1 MSGII
6 NNNNNRYSDSVLT
19 RNNHEIETS
28 GYFCDAMKIFFYY
41 YYTKTSLFHYNKGS
55 FDGEQKYLCTYIEH
69 ICKSV
74 FFSLFLLT
82 LHSRRNTLFRLMQL
96 FSTWTIKTSKK
107 KLRERER
114 ERERGKKILFQPR
127 GKEIKGGKKI
137 IIRCR
142 K

>member
-1 MSGII
+1 
-6 NNNNNRYSDSVLT
+6 
-19 RNNHEIETS
+19 
-28 GYFCDAMKIFFYY
+28 MKIFFYY

-114 ERERGKKILFQPR
+114 EREREEKKFFFNREEKKLR
-127 GKEIKGGKKI
+127 GGKK
-137 IIRCR
+137 
-142 K
+142 